1 LNDQIEILEKYILE
15 AKILIVDDE
24 PVNIEVLKQTMEMAG
39 YNNIRCI
46 SDPREVCGVYQEW
59 WPDVVLLDI
68 NMPHMDG
75 FKVMEGLKEMERRD
89 YLPVL
94 VLTAATDR
102 DILLLALSAGAKD
115 FLSKP
120 FDLSEILFRIR
131 NILEVRLLHNKLRDQ
146 NILLDEKVKERTL
159 ELNETRLSV
168 IRRLGQAAEWKDN
181 ETGNHVIRM
190 SKSSAILA
198 KAVGMSDS
206 QCDLLLNA
214 SPMHDIG
221 KIGIPDAILLKPG
234 KLDHDEWATMKT
246 HVMIGVE
253 ILSGDESGLLK
264 MARLVA
270 LEHHEKWDGS
280 GYPNG
285 LKGEDISIEARVV
298 MVCDVFDALTS
309 ERPYK
314 KARVLILILMWSINL
329 MRYCLMSLRS
339 ERNLLIK
346 NCFNPKET
354 FGQK

>member
-1 LNDQIEILEKYILE
+1 MEI
-15 AKILIVDDE
+15 
-24 PVNIEVLKQTMEMAG
+24 AG
-39 YNNIRCI
+39 YNNIRSI
-46 SDPREVCGVYQEW
+46 SDPREVRDVYKDW

-75 FKVMEGLKEMERRD
+75 FKVMEALKVVERRD

-94 VLTAATDR
+94 VLSAVADKKVHLR
-102 DILLLALSAGAKD
+102 ALSAGAKD

-131 NILEVRLLHNKLRDQ
+131 NILEVRLLHNKLRNQ

-168 IRRLGQAAEWKDN
+168 IRRLGRAAEWKDN
-181 ETGNHVIRM
+181 DTGYHVIRM
-190 SKSSAILA
+190 SKASAVLA
-198 KAVGMSDS
+198 KVMGMTDAH
-206 QCDLLLNA
+206 CDLILNA
-214 SPMHDIG
+214 SPMHDTG

-234 KLDHDEWATMKT
+234 KLDHDEWATMQT

-253 ILSGDESGLLK
+253 ILSGDESDLLK

-285 LKGEDISIEARVV
+285 LKGEEISIEARIV

-314 KARVLILILMWSINL
+314 KAWPVEEAVKFIDENKGSHFDPQVADKFREILSDVLEI
-329 MRYCLMSLRS
+329 R
-339 ERNLLIK
+339 K
-346 NCFNPKET
+346 KFT
-354 FGQK
+354 D